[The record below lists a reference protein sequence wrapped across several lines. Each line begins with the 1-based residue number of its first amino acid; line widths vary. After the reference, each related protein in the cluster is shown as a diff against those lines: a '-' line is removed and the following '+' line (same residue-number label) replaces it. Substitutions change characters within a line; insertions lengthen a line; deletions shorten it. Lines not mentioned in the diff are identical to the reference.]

1 MNDHEMKRMSFGD
14 AIDDCVTGELSYS
27 NYSPW
32 IRLPTSKLNS
42 DRTDSGVISSS
53 VTAALHRH
61 DIMSDGDML
70 FLLLPYFPLGF
81 EQYAAIYAI

>member
-1 MNDHEMKRMSFGD
+1 MMKRMSFD
-14 AIDDCVTGELSYS
+14 TIDDCVTGEQLSYS

-53 VTAALHRH
+53 VTAALHRNT
-61 DIMSDGDML
+61 MSDGDML

-81 EQYAAIYAI
+81 EQYAAIYAIWK